1 MPLKACKPWLSAPP
15 LASEEPLVSTSDRMP
30 CKLFV
35 FPSQPRVA
43 ACSSVAGMFGEVG
56 PGAPDAAAH
65 DGGFPFS
72 SPAGPL
78 RRPVPEEVPCLSPIR
93 VAPPPGQNNASC
105 HLMITPASSSPSRPP
120 ASSAHER
127 LLHSSEAFSC
137 LGTRSDE
144 NDRTPLLDT
153 PTPDISPFDFS
164 MSQARAN
171 FAQAAVEDEQG
182 CDATSAELL
191 ATPCGVPSSCVPS
204 SSP

>member
-1 MPLKACKPWLSAPP
+1 
-15 LASEEPLVSTSDRMP
+15 
-30 CKLFV
+30 
-35 FPSQPRVA
+35 
-43 ACSSVAGMFGEVG
+43 MFGEVG

-93 VAPPPGQNNASC
+93 VAPPPGQNDASC

-144 NDRTPLLDT
+144 NDRTPMLDT

-164 MSQARAN
+164 MSRMKKTKRCDEWKNTPRPAFPRRYKSFLSSASLTRGKSAAGVFKFVADGEYQSGLCFVLTMSLNKSSALPPNN
-171 FAQAAVEDEQG
+171 FEAASFALRLG
-182 CDATSAELL
+182 T
-191 ATPCGVPSSCVPS
+191 
-204 SSP
+204 